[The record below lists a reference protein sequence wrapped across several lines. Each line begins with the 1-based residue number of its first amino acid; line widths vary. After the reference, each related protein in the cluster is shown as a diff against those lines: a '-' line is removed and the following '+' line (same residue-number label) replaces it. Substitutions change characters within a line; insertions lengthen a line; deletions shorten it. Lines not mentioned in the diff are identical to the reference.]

1 MPKLEY
7 LMKNINGVQADLD
20 EADDVKSNMDSMLEK
35 RFANINKTIEA
46 SLKDLI
52 RQSGDGQSAAF
63 SQAVQQAMLS
73 LTQTQTI
80 LLQSLAQLS
89 SDGKKQTEQICADI
103 DSVATQSTKNTS
115 GISKEI
121 NDAKADITKTIKA
134 IPVPKPTDLRGLSKD
149 IKSLEGVIKSIP
161 KTVIP
166 EQIDISGDLK
176 ALKDIIKNRT
186 HVFEVEREQFG
197 DKLIKTITATS
208 K

>member
-7 LMKNINGVQADLD
+7 LMKNINGVQADLR

-80 LLQSLAQLS
+80 LLQSISQLS
-89 SDGKKQTEQICADI
+89 ADGKKQTEQICADI
-103 DSVATQSTKNTS
+103 DAVSAQSTKNTS